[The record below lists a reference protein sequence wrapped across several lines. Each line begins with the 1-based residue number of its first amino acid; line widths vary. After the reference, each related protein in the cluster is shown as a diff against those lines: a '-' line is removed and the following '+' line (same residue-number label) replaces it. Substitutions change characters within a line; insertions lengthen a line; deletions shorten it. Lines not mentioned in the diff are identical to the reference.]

1 MTFKKRTDKSSPE
14 LSKRI
19 LVYVPAMQFI
29 VNEGLKRLSIYIY
42 IYTYIRWGLISRHAL
57 PMVSFDFIIL
67 YFQVSNAG
75 CHVAG
80 GGQRSSFMQLY
91 VVSCCQS
98 S

>member
-42 IYTYIRWGLISRHAL
+42 IYTYIYAPGSSVYIYIYVGR
-57 PMVSFDFIIL
+57 
-67 YFQVSNAG
+67 
-75 CHVAG
+75 VA
-80 GGQRSSFMQLY
+80 
-91 VVSCCQS
+91 QS
-98 S
+98 V